1 MDQRVRRWV
10 LGDFMALSD
19 AGCALGIGVST
30 FLEKLIDTWDFP
42 GGAVVMNLPANAEDS
57 GDVV

>member
-1 MDQRVRRWV
+1 MCT
-10 LGDFMALSD
+10 D
-19 AGCALGIGVST
+19 ASP

-42 GGAVVMNLPANAEDS
+42 SGAVVMNLPANAEDS